1 MTLYRSVWP
10 KIVAHLGRINAP
22 VPAHPRARETLFHR
36 ILANS
41 DYRFHCNRF
50 PAFCPH
56 CERSRAATKRLPI
69 LLAELA
75 EAQED
80 DVQEDVDRLLVERE
94 RVHKEIKAGD
104 RHKEMDK
111 RRRKWSQEKRQTLA
125 ADEVLIFIDFYSFF
139 SADQLL
145 VHTLCFVIETKAIE
159 NGKVNRLYVD
169 FPCLDSKTN
178 KANHYYIAVAWL
190 YLLEKTDIIIDH
202 STGARLKYQQ
212 IWICCDNAIVSK
224 FHQAALVALHKLFRI
239 RFSTT
244 PLCPRHASSL
254 ADSHAGHVKPHS
266 KKVDLKN
273 ASDED
278 ISSAFLGCLDS
289 GEPRLKNTRVF
300 PLKTIEHT
308 DVDARLYNF
317 FGGVDNIRS
326 IPGLRSFGHLQT
338 VRGQG
343 ENPGFVRA
351 RTNVGEHYPW
361 PYVGACPDR
370 YQDEGW
376 CIAPLT
382 KHPGVNLCGKCSH
395 IHGRPTW
402 ADDEHKRTCLFS
414 ALDGDAEDEDAAPD
428 AVAGDAQQ
436 PPLPAERESQVWSA
450 NDTEWES
457 TDLSVKFD
465 DKGWPVFGDAAEGTH
480 VVVTTQSGFEVVIYC
495 SRDDDTL
502 GSIFSLHGNGL
513 EKHVHFKLAMEYA
526 VFVNAQLSKRRSRK
540 LKAKTL
546 VAFPCH
552 ATERALGAFPEPTH
566 ASKPKKRVATA
577 APGTAG
583 GKPMGTGAGV
593 EESNIILSK
602 RRK

>member
-1 MTLYRSVWP
+1 MR
-10 KIVAHLGRINAP
+10 
-22 VPAHPRARETLFHR
+22 
-36 ILANS
+36 
-41 DYRFHCNRF
+41 
-50 PAFCPH
+50 
-56 CERSRAATKRLPI
+56 
-69 LLAELA
+69 
-75 EAQED
+75 
-80 DVQEDVDRLLVERE
+80 
-94 RVHKEIKAGD
+94 
-104 RHKEMDK
+104 
-111 RRRKWSQEKRQTLA
+111 
-125 ADEVLIFIDFYSFF
+125 
-139 SADQLL
+139 
-145 VHTLCFVIETKAIE
+145 
-159 NGKVNRLYVD
+159 
-169 FPCLDSKTN
+169 
-178 KANHYYIAVAWL
+178 
-190 YLLEKTDIIIDH
+190 
-202 STGARLKYQQ
+202 
-212 IWICCDNAIVSK
+212 
-224 FHQAALVALHKLFRI
+224 AALVDRVGSCASLSERDRTLLIKLLMNIDEFFQFTLPARALLRQPLLAALFTGIEVRTVAELLPTLARRRAALERALSVAYRGEYHNEPEFHRTIAFGSKRDRI
-239 RFSTT
+239 PADSLEVSVQSRAYAGLAPARTHT
-244 PLCPRHASSL
+244 PARSPTPRPRTL
-254 ADSHAGHVKPHS
+254 ADM
-266 KKVDLKN
+266 
-273 ASDED
+273 
-278 ISSAFLGCLDS
+278 
-289 GEPRLKNTRVF
+289 
-300 PLKTIEHT
+300 
-308 DVDARLYNF
+308 
-317 FGGVDNIRS
+317 
-326 IPGLRSFGHLQT
+326 
-338 VRGQG
+338 RGQG

-526 VFVNAQLSKRRSRK
+526 VFVNAQLSKQRSRK